1 MPHTL
6 TTDLIIVRA
15 VLGSQDRPT
24 LNFVPGSPGVL
35 RGYRWKQ
42 QPAKEYSIASSGS
55 SAGLLFNDVLQDGL
69 ASQQASQTL
78 FLFSTGRGHG
88 QLQPALAG
96 SSPWELMF
104 IGSSYQLGF
113 HDRMPTQ
120 YLISIS
126 FPVMQMR
133 SI

>member
-1 MPHTL
+1 MPHSL

-24 LNFVPGSPGVL
+24 LNFVPGRPAFH
-35 RGYRWKQ
+35 RGYRWKHHS
-42 QPAKEYSIASSGS
+42 AKEHSIASSGS

-78 FLFSTGRGHG
+78 FLFSIGRGHG
-88 QLQPALAG
+88 QLKPALAG
-96 SSPWELMF
+96 SPPWELIF

-113 HDRMPTQ
+113 HDRMPT
-120 YLISIS
+120 
-126 FPVMQMR
+126 
-133 SI
+133 